1 MTNPKRVRHAT
12 NRIQSSEEN
21 LPIAEVIRIRTREI
35 QEQEEA
41 ARIAQEEAARI
52 SQDEGM
58 SRIRYF
64 SINPIL

>member
-1 MTNPKRVRHAT
+1 MTKPKRVRHAT
-12 NRIQSSEEN
+12 NRNSSEEN

-52 SQDEGM
+52 SQDEDM